1 MAGPCV
7 DLSIARTTFEAARM
21 LVRVYLFCR
30 GVTHP
35 ATGAGEFFCCP
46 DAVGHA
52 LRMYASRETGDHRRV
67 SDFRRRKPIG
77 VNSVN
82 GH

>member
-1 MAGPCV
+1 MMAGPCV

-35 ATGAGEFFCCP
+35 ATGAGEFFDCP
-46 DAVGHA
+46 YAVGHA
-52 LRMYASRETGDHRRV
+52 TDDE
-67 SDFRRRKPIG
+67 P
-77 VNSVN
+77 
-82 GH
+82 